1 MKTSAVLIA
10 LGLLALGP
18 VVAQQP
24 GPQAS
29 SSAQFNITPNHCSVA
44 DMHVRQGSSLQMR
57 RAADGNSTPVMT
69 PTITLKPK
77 NGRPLTGATLTVH
90 GSPAASAAVPLAG
103 QRIDKDHPQQSKDLT
118 TTVQVTLRPA
128 GDGGY
133 SGELTLSGFGYVKS
147 VDLKSV
153 TYADGSTWK
162 VPDAGECSVKPDPLL
177 LISER

>member
-10 LGLLALGP
+10 LCLLVSGP
-18 VVAQQP
+18 IVAQQSA
-24 GPQAS
+24 PQAS
-29 SSAQFNITPNHCSVA
+29 SSTQLIATPARCSVA

-57 RAADGNSTPVMT
+57 RAADGDSKPVMT
-69 PTITLKPK
+69 PTILLKPK
-77 NGRPLTGATLTVH
+77 NGKALTGATVTVH
-90 GSPAASAAVPLAG
+90 GSLASSQVMPLVAHLVG
-103 QRIDKDHPQQSKDLT
+103 KDQPQQPKDLT
-118 TTVQVTLRPA
+118 TTVQVTLKPT

-133 SGELTLSGFGYVKS
+133 SAELTLSGFGYVKS

-162 VPDAGECSVKPDPLL
+162 VPDAGECSVAPDPLL